1 MKILLVRTWPTML
14 DVTKQTYNI
23 QEVGLAKALMRR
35 GHQVDLLFWTNEEEK
50 DVLVPVAE
58 GTNIHVFYRHGP
70 VALKCVFF
78 PHMKKLAEQ
87 YDILQTGEYSQLYS
101 WHLAGKY
108 PDKTVIYH
116 GPYYAPFN
124 RNYNRLCWGI
134 DHLCLGRYK
143 RLKTPFLTKSRLAE
157 KFLTDKGLAST
168 QVIPV
173 GVGVD
178 AELLSS
184 REEEPFELAKR
195 MRDQAEGLK
204 LLYIGRIEPRRDPG
218 FLLRVVEELHKR
230 GTAAKL
236 YVVGDGDD
244 TQTAAF
250 AKQIKAMGLTEDV
263 IWQRKARQQQL
274 GAAYHQADFFLLPTE
289 YEIFGM
295 VLLEAMFFETVAL
308 TTPNGGADMLIQDG
322 ENGVVLTKDHPEEW
336 AERILVLQGQPERK
350 RRMGAAARETVT
362 QHFTWD
368 ALAGTFEQ
376 VYEQKKAGQKA

>member
-35 GHQVDLLFWTNEEEK
+35 GHQADLLFWTSEEEK
-50 DVLVPVAE
+50 DVLVPVSA
-58 GTNIHVFYRHGP
+58 GKDIHVFYRRGY
-70 VALKCVFF
+70 ALLKNVWF
-78 PHMKKLAEQ
+78 PHMDALAEN
-87 YDILQTGEYSQLYS
+87 YDILQPAEYNQIFS
-101 WHLAGKY
+101 WHLAGRY
-108 PDKTVIYH
+108 PNKTVIYH
-116 GPYYAPFN
+116 GPYYAKFN
-124 RNYNRLCWGI
+124 HNYNRMCRVFDRLF
-134 DHLCLGRYK
+134 LGRYK
-143 RLKTPFLTKSRLAE
+143 RLNTPFLVKSRLAE

-184 REEEPFELAKR
+184 REEEPFELAER

-218 FLLRVVEELHKR
+218 FLLRAVEELHKR

-250 AKQIKAMGLTEDV
+250 AEQIKAMGLTEDV
-263 IWQRKARQQQL
+263 IWLRKARQQQL

-336 AERILVLQGQPERK
+336 AVRMLDLQKQPERK

-368 ALAGTFEQ
+368 VLAGAFEQ
-376 VYEQKKAGQKA
+376 VYEQMRRQRKQ

>member
-1 MKILLVRTWPTML
+1 ML

-35 GHQVDLLFWTNEEEK
+35 GHQADLLFWTSEEEK
-50 DVLVPVAE
+50 DVLVPVSA
-58 GTNIHVFYRHGP
+58 GKDIHVFYRRGY
-70 VALKCVFF
+70 ALLKNVWF
-78 PHMKKLAEQ
+78 PHMDALAEN
-87 YDILQTGEYSQLYS
+87 YDILQPAEYNQIFS
-101 WHLAGKY
+101 WHLAGRY
-108 PDKTVIYH
+108 PNKTVIYH
-116 GPYYAPFN
+116 GPYYAKFN
-124 RNYNRLCWGI
+124 HNYNRMCRVFDRLF
-134 DHLCLGRYK
+134 LGRYK
-143 RLKTPFLTKSRLAE
+143 RLNTPFLVKSRLAE

-184 REEEPFELAKR
+184 REEEPFELAER

-218 FLLRVVEELHKR
+218 FLLRAVEELHKR

-250 AKQIKAMGLTEDV
+250 AEQIKAMGLTEDV
-263 IWQRKARQQQL
+263 IWLRKARQQQL

-336 AERILVLQGQPERK
+336 AVRMLDLQKQPERK

-368 ALAGTFEQ
+368 VLAGAFEQ
-376 VYEQKKAGQKA
+376 VYEQMRRQRKQ